1 MNITKTTKIV
11 ATSAMLAAFTS
22 GLLILT
28 SYSSSHAAAP
38 SPNSTGQ
45 ALEIAPPVL
54 NLTADPGEIVEAQ
67 INLRDVSTQALVVT
81 SQINDFTAGESE
93 DGTPKILLEEGE
105 ASPYSIRP
113 WVDPFPELT
122 LEPRQVESLPLT
134 IRVPADAA
142 PGGYFGVV
150 RFTATP
156 PELQDTG
163 VSLSAS
169 LGALVLLR
177 VNGEVNEQLEVEE
190 FFTSYDGSAKTSILE
205 GKPVIFVT
213 RLNNLGSVHE
223 QPRGK
228 ITITDMFGK
237 AVAAINVNLPPRN
250 ILPESIRK
258 FESRLDESAI
268 GNTMLFG
275 RYTAELEVTY
285 GADDKTVTDTL
296 SFWVIPYKLIGIIVI
311 ALIVGFFGLRTMIRR
326 YNERIISRARR
337 RR

>member
-1 MNITKTTKIV
+1 MNIPKTTKLV
-11 ATSAMLAAFTS
+11 ATTALLTALTS
-22 GLLILT
+22 GLLAVT
-28 SYSSSHAAAP
+28 SFSSSHAATP

-54 NLTADPGEIVEAQ
+54 NLTADPGEVVEAQ

-113 WVDPFPELT
+113 WVDPFPDLT

-177 VNGEVNEQLEVEE
+177 VNGDVNEEVKIEE
-190 FFTSYDGSAKTSILE
+190 FFTSSNGTNKTSILE
-205 GKPVIFVT
+205 GKPVTFVT

-228 ITITDMFGK
+228 IIIKDMFGK
-237 AVAAINVNLPPRN
+237 AVAGVNVNLPPRN
-250 ILPESIRK
+250 ILPQSIRK
-258 FESRLDESAI
+258 FESQLDNSVI
-268 GNTMLFG
+268 GKTMLFG

-285 GADDKTVTDTL
+285 GADNKIVTDSL
-296 SFWVIPYKLIGIIVI
+296 SFWVVPYKLIAAIIIGIIV
-311 ALIVGFFGLRTMIRR
+311 LFFVLRTMVRN
-326 YNERIISRARR
+326 YNKRIIKKAQQHR
-337 RR
+337 